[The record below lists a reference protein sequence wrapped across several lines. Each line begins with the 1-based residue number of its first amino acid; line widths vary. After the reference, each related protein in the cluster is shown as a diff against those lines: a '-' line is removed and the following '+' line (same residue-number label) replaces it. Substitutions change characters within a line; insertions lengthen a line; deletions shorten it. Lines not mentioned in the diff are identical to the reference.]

1 METIQTFRE
10 QLESYE
16 MEKDAL
22 LTQKKEAQGQVQKLA
37 DRYTNLLGHQNH
49 KQKIHHLVRL
59 KQENLDMR
67 EELAKVNLEL
77 NKQKRLVGRLKEHR
91 SMSKENLPLSVLQ
104 TPVHKT
110 PAAAIRRQTIASPLS
125 NRNGQR

>member
-59 KQENLDMR
+59 KQENLGKKSDFLLKNENAKKKKYPPILEIKLLSLGFFTDMR
-67 EELAKVNLEL
+67 EEIAKLTLEL
-77 NKQKRLVGRLKEHR
+77 NKSKKLVNRMKESR
-91 SMSKENLPLSVLQ
+91 SDKEN
-104 TPVHKT
+104 
-110 PAAAIRRQTIASPLS
+110 R
-125 NRNGQR
+125 

>member
-1 METIQTFRE
+1 MGTYKEKYEALNTMIEPFRE

-37 DRYTNLLGHQNH
+37 DRYANLLGHQNH

-59 KQENLDMR
+59 KKENLDMR
-67 EELAKVNLEL
+67 DELA
-77 NKQKRLVGRLKEHR
+77 KQKRLVTRLKDHK
-91 SMSKENLPLSVLQ
+91 SLSKENLPSSVLN
-104 TPVHKT
+104 T
-110 PAAAIRRQTIASPLS
+110 PA
-125 NRNGQR
+125 N

>member
-1 METIQTFRE
+1 MIEPFRE

-67 EELAKVNLEL
+67 EELARVNLEL
-77 NKQKRLVGRLKEHR
+77 NKQKRLVVRLKEHK
-91 SMSKENLPLSVLQ
+91 SISKENLPSSVL
-104 TPVHKT
+104 
-110 PAAAIRRQTIASPLS
+110 
-125 NRNGQR
+125 

>member
-1 METIQTFRE
+1 MEIIHNFRE

-59 KQENLDMR
+59 KQENLGKKSDF
-67 EELAKVNLEL
+67 L
-77 NKQKRLVGRLKEHR
+77 LKNENEKK
-91 SMSKENLPLSVLQ
+91 KEISTDFGN
-104 TPVHKT
+104 
-110 PAAAIRRQTIASPLS
+110 
-125 NRNGQR
+125 

>member
-59 KQENLDMR
+59 KQENLGKKSDFLLKN
-67 EELAKVNLEL
+67 ENAK
-77 NKQKRLVGRLKEHR
+77 KKEI
-91 SMSKENLPLSVLQ
+91 STDFGN
-104 TPVHKT
+104 
-110 PAAAIRRQTIASPLS
+110 
-125 NRNGQR
+125 

>member
-59 KQENLDMR
+59 KQENLGKKSDFF
-67 EELAKVNLEL
+67 ENSKITTD
-77 NKQKRLVGRLKEHR
+77 LKLF
-91 SMSKENLPLSVLQ
+91 SPFFLQ
-104 TPVHKT
+104 
-110 PAAAIRRQTIASPLS
+110 I
-125 NRNGQR
+125 